1 MTSMTNLAK
10 PPVVVVGAGISGLCT
25 ALALAK
31 TGLAVTVVERDSPP
45 PSGDPDQAFFEW
57 NRRGAAQFK
66 HPHAFLAVMSNLL
79 QDSFPG
85 LMDDF
90 FAAGARKVTF
100 EDMLPPDL
108 KEKYTPL
115 PGDEKMWLLMCRRAT
130 METVFRRYAE
140 QQDLISIESD
150 TQVTALL
157 SHKDGDQI
165 LVDGISVKTR
175 DEPERQL
182 LSQVLI
188 DAGGR
193 NSKLKTWIQAAGGA
207 IKTEDDDAEI
217 VYFTRH
223 YKLLPGVE
231 EPARGNSKDRS
242 SGDLG
247 YIKYGVFPGEGG
259 HFAVIACLH
268 KEEKALHE
276 AIKSSDQFDLI
287 CRSIPG
293 LVPWVAADKAEPTT
307 ESFGFGDIHAVWH
320 HFVDDGRAV
329 ALNYFAVG
337 DAALRTN
344 PLYGRGCSTGIIHAH
359 LLADTLRDISDPVA
373 RALQF
378 HQRTEEELRP
388 IFKASLA
395 EDKKAIR
402 QAKAEI
408 NGQVIDSASTAKAWF
423 NAAFGDA
430 LSMASTR
437 NIHVL
442 RGIMRTFNL
451 LEKPGDFLKD
461 KRILLTTMAYML
473 GGRKRNA
480 NARKVNGP
488 GRQQMLTILTNKQAQ
503 RESASA

>member
-1 MTSMTNLAK
+1 MSQAL
-10 PPVVVVGAGISGLCT
+10 PQPVVIVGAGISGLCT

-31 TGLAVTVVERDSPP
+31 TGLQVKVIERDSPP
-45 PSGDPDQAFFEW
+45 PAGDADQAFFDW
-57 NRRGAAQFK
+57 NRRGAAQFR

-100 EDMLPPDL
+100 EDMLPEDL
-108 KEKYTPL
+108 KQGYKPE

-140 QQDLISIESD
+140 KQSLISIISE
-150 TQVTALL
+150 TQVTGLL
-157 SHKDGDQI
+157 SHVEDGQI
-165 LVDGISVKTR
+165 VVDGISVQTR
-175 DEPERQL
+175 GETECQL
-182 LSQVLI
+182 WSNVLI

-193 NSKLKTWIQAAGGA
+193 NSKLKNWLRQAGA
-207 IKTEDDDAEI
+207 AITTEDNDAEI

-231 EPARGNSKDRS
+231 EPVRGGGKDRS

-247 YIKYGVFPGEGG
+247 YIKYGVFPGDSG

-268 KEEKALHE
+268 KEEKVLHE

-293 LVPWVAADKAEPTT
+293 LQPWVAADKAEPTT

-320 HFVDDGRAV
+320 HFVTDGKPV

-359 LLADTLRDISDPVA
+359 LLADILAGCSDPLA
-373 RALQF
+373 RALRF
-378 HQRTEEELRP
+378 HQQTEDELRP

-402 QAKAEI
+402 QARAEMA
-408 NGQVIDSASTAKAWF
+408 GQAVDNAGTLKAWF
-423 NAAFGDA
+423 GAAFGDA
-430 LSMASTR
+430 LSMAATR
-437 NIHVL
+437 NVRVL

-451 LEKPGDFLKD
+451 LEKPREFLKD
-461 KRILLTTMAYML
+461 KRIMLTTLMYML

-488 GRQQMLTILTNKQAQ
+488 AREQMLEILAD
-503 RESASA
+503 S